1 MLLSDYGYIV
11 LLLLYCIL
19 IIILLLRGP
28 NKNTMTWAYEGK
40 EDHKSYVVLGGLP
53 EYMYIFFKHIL

>member
-11 LLLLYCIL
+11 LLLLYRIV

-28 NKNTMTWAYEGK
+28 NKNMMTWAYEGK
-40 EDHKSYVVLGGLP
+40 EDYKSYVVLGGLP